1 MLLPSSLS
9 RSKSVNNEL
18 SKRLFDIEEQL
29 NQLSKKVYGNS
40 AKSEAGVKN
49 DPSVGSYIGNARRGL
64 SSTYGPTGQH
74 KQSLNIANSM
84 LDKLYV
90 ELDAISGNLPNLK
103 VELDKM
109 NAPIIIGTNN

>member
-1 MLLPSSLS
+1 MDINAIILAAGKGTRMKSGLLKVAHEVAGKPI
-9 RSKSVNNEL
+9 VNYVV
-18 SKRLFDIEEQL
+18 DA
-29 NQLSKKVYGNS
+29 V
-40 AKSEAGVKN
+40 SEVGVKN
-49 DPSVGSYIGNARRGL
+49 DPTVSSYIGNARRGL
-64 SSTYGPTGQH
+64 TSTYGPTGQH

-109 NAPIIIGTNN
+109 SAPLIIGANN

>member
-1 MLLPSSLS
+1 M
-9 RSKSVNNEL
+9 
-18 SKRLFDIEEQL
+18 
-29 NQLSKKVYGNS
+29 YGNS
-40 AKSEAGVKN
+40 AKSELGLKN
-49 DPSVGSYIGNARRGL
+49 DPTVGEYIGNARRGL
-64 SSTYGPTGQH
+64 TSTYGPTGQH

-109 NAPIIIGTNN
+109 SAPLIIGANN